1 MNFFG
6 FFKQK
11 RNLNQ
16 KKLLVL
22 DTNVLMHDPTVFMKC
37 QEHDIFIPAIVL
49 EELDNAKKYTD
60 VAGFNAR
67 QSSRFIDELFRQ
79 LDFDA
84 DIDAGVPLSLLSAIV
99 VSSSERSIAPT
110 GMLYFQ
116 SKEIKNSAGVFKKDS
131 HDNEILSVALDLK
144 KQKKNVVVVSND
156 INVRSKARILR
167 IRSELY
173 KNDQTIED
181 IQLLYSGTEELP
193 PDFVKVLFVGKSSSK
208 DGLIHYEITTPLAK
222 KWKPCQFLYI
232 EGDEEKEFMVLKTEE
247 EKATIRTI
255 HNYRKQSIWGIV
267 ALNREQNFALNAILD
282 PEIDFV
288 SLAGRSGSGK
298 TINALAGAI
307 SQVLETR
314 RYTQII
320 FTRETAPIGRD
331 IGLLPGTEEQKMA
344 PWLGALYDNLEV
356 LDEKIAKT
364 KGDPSVDK
372 ILKDGKIANPLVSNR
387 IAIKSLNFIRG
398 RTLLRKFLILDE
410 AQDTTAKQV
419 KDIITRAG
427 PGTKVVFL
435 GNLAQVAS
443 PYITPT
449 SSGLAYVVDRF
460 KNCEFGAHVTLIGVE
475 RSRLAEYATDYL

>member
-1 MNFFG
+1 MAMRKPKKINS
-6 FFKQK
+6 
-11 RNLNQ
+11 
-16 KKLLVL
+16 KKLMVL
-22 DTNVLMHDPTVFMKC
+22 DTNVLMHDPTALMKF
-37 QEHDIFIPAIVL
+37 QEHDLFIPAIVL
-49 EELDNAKKYTD
+49 EELDKGKNYTD
-60 VAGFNAR
+60 VVGYNAR
-67 QSSRFIDELFRQ
+67 QSLRFIDELFNQ

-84 DIDAGVPLSLLSAIV
+84 NIDDGVPLSLLSAV
-99 VSSSERSIAPT
+99 TVSSSEHSIAPT

-116 SKEIKNSAGVFKKDS
+116 TKEVENSAGAFKKDS
-131 HDNEILSVALDLK
+131 HDNEILSVALELK
-144 KQKKNVVVVSND
+144 KFGTKNVVVVSND
-156 INVRSKARILR
+156 TNVRNKARILK
-167 IRSELY
+167 IRSEPY

-193 PDFVKVLFVGKSSSK
+193 PDFEKVLFVGKSSIK
-208 DGLIHYEITTPLAK
+208 DGFTHYEITTPLAK
-222 KWKPCQFLYI
+222 KWKPCQFLFVN
-232 EGDEEKEFMVLKTEE
+232 GNEKMEFMVLKTDGEN
-247 EKATIRTI
+247 ATVRTI
-255 HNYRKQSIWGIV
+255 HNYRNKSVWGIF
-267 ALNREQNFALNAILD
+267 ALNREQNFALNAVLD

-307 SQVLETR
+307 SLVLEQKK
-314 RYTQII
+314 YSQII
-320 FTRETAPIGRD
+320 FTRETAPIGKD

-356 LDEKIAKT
+356 LDEKISRT

-372 ILKDGKIANPLVSNR
+372 VLKDGKIGNPLVANK

-410 AQDTTAKQV
+410 AQDVTAKQV

-435 GNLAQVAS
+435 GNLAQVATQYLS
-443 PYITPT
+443 PT

-460 KNCEFGAHVTLIGVE
+460 KDCPFSAHVTLIGVE
-475 RSRLAEYATDYL
+475 RSRLAEYAADHL